1 MATTE
6 ELLAREAAL
15 EKALASG
22 VQVVRHG
29 ERYVQ
34 FQSAADLKAALVDVR
49 RQLRSAPAVTDVR
62 FSTSKGLDL

>member
-1 MATTE
+1 MATTA

-22 VQVVRHG
+22 VLEYSHG
-29 ERYVQ
+29 ERRVRY
-34 FQSAADLKAALVDVR
+34 QSAFDLKAALADVR

-62 FSTSKGLDL
+62 ISTSKGLGR